1 LACGGEPLGNQC
13 YAPTLLVDTPDD
25 ARAMREEIFGPVV
38 NVVGFDELDEAIARA
53 NDVPWGFQAAI
64 YGQDID
70 ALLRA
75 ARGLDATAVMIN
87 DHTAFRVDWMPFG
100 GRRQS
105 GLSMGGMPYT
115 FEDLTQPKMIVL
127 CS

>member
-1 LACGGEPLGNQC
+1 
-13 YAPTLLVDTPDD
+13 
-25 ARAMREEIFGPVV
+25 MREEIFGPVV
-38 NVVGFDELDEAIARA
+38 NVVGFDELDGAIARA
-53 NDVPWGFQAAI
+53 NDVPWAFQAAI
-64 YGQDID
+64 YGQDVD

-115 FEDLTQPKMIVL
+115 FEDLTQPKLIVL